1 MSDTPTNPYPDEKD
15 TTDYQ
20 ISRGHAWRIAL
31 YFFPLIALLPLSHHL
46 IQAFRGKGAETP
58 AAKLLS
64 WRPSA
69 GPLLTRL
76 HEVEKSTDKAGYAT
90 FIRQTTQSL
99 LTYLAGEGN
108 RKVYVGSGDWLY
120 YQPELT
126 ALHGWG
132 PLKREPFSPMKDPSM
147 AKLRMAKDVVLEYA
161 AQLKERG
168 VPLLLVPVPVKA
180 MIYPEYLAIG
190 RFKEPLYHPDQKA
203 LYDQFR
209 AAGIDVMDLSEEMWK
224 LKYRMQIFLQ
234 QDTHWTPD
242 VMKLMAEHLNK
253 HIRAKYPQAVK
264 EPLES
269 PLVNPRIIDRAS
281 YGDLVG
287 LLDVTAPQF
296 IFGKEE
302 ATLVSIQG
310 MDPSA
315 KSPIALLGDSFVNVF
330 DDPALGFTPED
341 GTAKDERIKAG
352 LANQL
357 AVLLNQPID
366 VFAVNGGGA
375 TPARRDFARRF
386 DDEVRAKKLV
396 VWVIACRDL
405 LLSPS
410 AARDANVTWER
421 VEFNPKTSDGSAPAV
436 ATPTPDT
443 KIVIEAKLVEKSKL
457 QDAGGTP
464 YTHALHT
471 ANYELQKVVS
481 GTFAST
487 DWLALQ
493 WTFKNKENQPTA
505 SASIGKTYRLTLVPE
520 SAAPPEAKSVNTSD
534 DFTDR
539 FTAERFFVE
548 QIEEVK

>member
-1 MSDTPTNPYPDEKD
+1 MSDTPSNPYPDEKD

-20 ISRGHAWRIAL
+20 ISRNHAWRIAL
-31 YFFPLIALLPLSHHL
+31 YFFPLVALLPWSHHL
-46 IQAFRGKGAETP
+46 FMAFSGKAAETP

-69 GPLLTRL
+69 GPLEARL
-76 HEVEKSTDKAGYAT
+76 HEVEKATDKAGYAT
-90 FIRQTTQSL
+90 IIRQSTQSL
-99 LTYLAGEGN
+99 LTYFGGEGN
-108 RKVYVGSGDWLY
+108 RKVYVGAGDWLY

-132 PLKREPFSPMKDPSM
+132 PLKREPFSPMKDPSV
-147 AKLRMAKDVVLEYA
+147 AKLRMAKDVVLEFA

-168 VPLLLVPVPVKA
+168 VPLLLVPVPVKS
-180 MIYPEYLAIG
+180 MIYPEYLALG
-190 RFKEPLYHPDQKA
+190 RFKAPLYHPDQKA
-203 LYDQFR
+203 LYDQLR
-209 AAGIDVMDLSEEMWK
+209 EAGIDVMDLSDELWK
-224 LKYRMQIFLQ
+224 LKPRMQVFLQ

-264 EPLES
+264 EFIETPM
-269 PLVNPRIIDRAS
+269 IDARVLDRSS

-287 LLDVTAPQF
+287 LLDVKATAS

-302 ATLVSIQG
+302 ATLVSIKG
-310 MDPSA
+310 LDPST
-315 KSPIALLGDSFVNVF
+315 KSPIAVLGDSFVNVF
-330 DDPALGFTPED
+330 DDPTLGFGSDVESE
-341 GTAKDERIKAG
+341 KNERIRAG
-352 LANQL
+352 FANQL
-357 AVLLNQPID
+357 AVLLNQPLD
-366 VFAVNGGGA
+366 VIAENGGAA
-375 TPARRDFARRF
+375 TEVRRNFARRF

-396 VWVIACRDL
+396 IWVIACRDL

-410 AARDANVTWER
+410 AAREANVTWEH
-421 VEFNPKTSDGSAPAV
+421 VEFNPKTSDGSAPVV
-436 ATPTPDT
+436 ASTTPDT
-443 KIVIEAKLVEKSKL
+443 KIIIEAKLVEKSKL
-457 QDAGGTP
+457 QDVGGTP

-471 ANYELQKVVS
+471 ANYEMQKVVS
-481 GTFAST
+481 GNFAST

-493 WTFKNKENQPTA
+493 WTFKNKESQPTA
-505 SASIGKTYRLTLVPE
+505 SAAPGKTYRLTLVPE
-520 SAAPPEAKSVNTSD
+520 SAAPPEAKGVNTSD

>member
-1 MSDTPTNPYPDEKD
+1 MSDTPSNPYPDEKD

-20 ISRGHAWRIAL
+20 ISRNHAWRIAL
-31 YFFPLIALLPLSHHL
+31 YFFPLVALLPWSHHL
-46 IQAFRGKGAETP
+46 FMAFSGKAAETP

-69 GPLLTRL
+69 GPLEARL
-76 HEVEKSTDKAGYAT
+76 HEVEKATDKAGYAT
-90 FIRQTTQSL
+90 IIRQSTQSL
-99 LTYLAGEGN
+99 LTYFGGEGN
-108 RKVYVGSGDWLY
+108 RKVYVGAGDWLY

-132 PLKREPFSPMKDPSM
+132 PLKREPFSPMKDPSV
-147 AKLRMAKDVVLEYA
+147 AKLRMAKDVVLEFA

-168 VPLLLVPVPVKA
+168 VPLLLVPVPVKS
-180 MIYPEYLAIG
+180 MIYPEYLALG
-190 RFKEPLYHPDQKA
+190 RFKAPLYHPDQKA
-203 LYDQFR
+203 LYDQLR
-209 AAGIDVMDLSEEMWK
+209 EAGIDVMDLSDELWK
-224 LKYRMQIFLQ
+224 LKPRMQVFLQ

-264 EPLES
+264 EFIETPM
-269 PLVNPRIIDRAS
+269 IDARVLDRSS

-287 LLDVTAPQF
+287 LLDVKATAS

-302 ATLVSIQG
+302 ATLVSIKG
-310 MDPSA
+310 LDPST
-315 KSPIALLGDSFVNVF
+315 KSPIAVLGDSFVNVF
-330 DDPALGFTPED
+330 DDPTLGFGSDVESE
-341 GTAKDERIKAG
+341 KNERIRAG
-352 LANQL
+352 FANQL
-357 AVLLNQPID
+357 AVLLNQPLD
-366 VFAVNGGGA
+366 VIAENGGAA
-375 TPARRDFARRF
+375 TEVRRNFARRF

-396 VWVIACRDL
+396 IWVIACRDL

-410 AARDANVTWER
+410 AAREANVTWEH
-421 VEFNPKTSDGSAPAV
+421 VEFNPKTSDGSAPVV
-436 ATPTPDT
+436 ASTTPDT

-457 QDAGGTP
+457 QDVGGTP

-471 ANYELQKVVS
+471 ANYEMQKVVS
-481 GTFAST
+481 GNFAST

-493 WTFKNKENQPTA
+493 WTFKNKESQPTA
-505 SASIGKTYRLTLVPE
+505 SAAPGKTYRLTLVPE
-520 SAAPPEAKSVNTSD
+520 SAAPPEAKGVNTSD